1 MTKSTCESL
10 KVDVCCVFFKS
21 YSYMNRLLK
30 ILMNFFLNRLIGAL
44 LCLLYF
50 NNSKDL
56 TQNSK
61 AP

>member
-1 MTKSTCESL
+1 
-10 KVDVCCVFFKS
+10 
-21 YSYMNRLLK
+21 MNRLLK